1 MTDDDVNA
9 PAPASDGVPAGDKTT
24 TTEPKPEGDKPE
36 AEAEETE
43 TTTTSDDDVGDEPD
57 DDDDTDDDEG
67 DEEEGEGDDDEGRPK
82 RKASRAER
90 YRRQAERL
98 KAENDA
104 LRSRPGGGS
113 LPSNEAALVRAI
125 EQKVLDE
132 IGPPP
137 RQEEFR
143 DAQGN
148 PDYIRFHD
156 EQQAWLHERRAV
168 TRDVKKQ
175 FLGALESENARVGE
189 LVTSHKERVQRFRTK
204 VKDFDEVMARATTPV
219 APHVERLLLESK
231 RSDRITYHLAKNQ
244 AKLAQLNR
252 MSSEEVAREIGRIEG
267 RLSQPPQAKPTKA
280 RKPIAPLRGGGASQP
295 NLNAARDAW
304 LKKTYGEA

>member
-1 MTDDDVNA
+1 MTDDDDKPSVPAADSA
-9 PAPASDGVPAGDKTT
+9 PADDKTT
-24 TTEPKPEGDKPE
+24 TTEPEPEGDKPE
-36 AEAEETE
+36 AEEEE
-43 TTTTSDDDVGDEPD
+43 ADTTTASEDDDAGDKP
-57 DDDDTDDDEG
+57 DDDEG
-67 DEEEGEGDDDEGRPK
+67 DDEDEGEGNDEDGQPK

-98 KAENDA
+98 KAENEQ
-104 LRSRPGGGS
+104 LRSRPGGS

-143 DAQGN
+143 DAAGN

-175 FLGALESENARVGE
+175 FLGALETEQARVGE
-189 LVTSHKERVQRFRTK
+189 LVTTHKERVQRFRTK
-204 VKDFDEVMARATTPV
+204 VKDFDEVMARATLPV

-231 RSDRITYHLAKNQ
+231 KSDRITYHLAKNQ
-244 AKLAQLNR
+244 PKLAQLNR
-252 MSSEEVAREIGRIEG
+252 MSGEEAAREIGRIEG

-295 NLNAARDAW
+295 NQNAARDAW
-304 LKKTYGEA
+304 LKKTYGDRA